1 MKLNI
6 DSEILGQTTKCP
18 HEFECLVSEE
28 YPECEIEQGPAN
40 IYFVKEKVLYCPY
53 KISFG
58 YGQLCTCP
66 ARIEIYRQYNQ

>member
-1 MKLNI
+1 MKLKV

-28 YPECEIEQGPAN
+28 YPECEIEQGPTN
-40 IYFVKEKVLYCPY
+40 IYFVKEKVWYCPY

-58 YGQLCTCP
+58 YGQLCSCP
-66 ARIEIYRQYNQ
+66 VRIEIYRQYNQ